1 MENYESAI
9 EEIKTATNHIVKAM
23 SILKDG
29 EEIEHRLDIVIG
41 ELQDIL
47 YKIRTDKM
55 DVDEMIEDIIAD
67 QERALDDYLSSL
79 E

>member
-1 MENYESAI
+1 MENHESAI

>member
-1 MENYESAI
+1 MENHESAI

-23 SILKDG
+23 SILNDG